1 MTAAGEVI
9 EVNLEELQALLERKR
24 EALGEEDYQKLQK
37 GLRALSYLTERIS
50 NQDTTITQLR
60 ALLVKPSTEKTSK
73 VLEQA
78 GIKPPPPSNSPPHP
92 NQNKK
97 PRPGHGR
104 NGAAAYQGAE
114 RIKIPHGSLK
124 SGDHCPECLKGKVYP
139 QKDPALRIRV
149 VGQAPIAATVYEL
162 ERLRCNLCGEVYE
175 AVAPPSLGEKKY
187 DESAGAMMGLLRYGS
202 GVPWCRLE
210 GLEASLG
217 IPLPASTQC
226 EIVAEVAEGIRPA
239 FAELLRQAAQGEVF
253 YNDDTGM
260 KILALARASPP
271 RVEEETATSSSKER
285 TGLFT
290 TGIVSTTRQGRR
302 IALYFT
308 GRNHAGENLARVF
321 VERAKGLAPP
331 IQMSDA
337 LSRNVPKLAEKLEIL
352 WGNCTAHARRQ
363 FVQVTPN
370 FPQECQFVLERLR
383 EVYRYDAEAEAQ
395 GLSPEARLR
404 YHQEHSQPVMDAL
417 QAWFKAQF
425 AEKKVEPNS
434 GLGKAISYCL
444 KRWTRLTLFLQQAG
458 APLDSNIVERA
469 LKKAILHRKNSLF
482 YKTKNGAEVGDL
494 FMSLIHTCEL
504 NGVNPFEYLIALQKH
519 AEELAKNP
527 ADWMPWNYRETL
539 PQSGISPPPA

>member
-1 MTAAGEVI
+1 MKAAGEVI

-24 EALGEEDYQKLQK
+24 EALGEEDYQQLKK

-50 NQDTTITQLR
+50 DQDTTITQLR

-78 GIKPPPPSNSPPHP
+78 GIKPPPQSNSPPHP
-92 NQNKK
+92 NQHKK

-104 NGAAAYQGAE
+104 HGAAAYQGAE
-114 RIKIPHGSLK
+114 RIKIAHGSLK

-175 AVAPPSLGEKKY
+175 AAAPPEVGEKKY

-226 EIVAEVAEGIRPA
+226 EIVTEVAEGIRPA
-239 FAELLRQAAQGEVF
+239 FEELLRQAAQGEVF

-271 RVEEETATSSSKER
+271 RGEEEKAASSSKER

-302 IALYFT
+302 IALFFT

-321 VERAKGLAPP
+321 VERAKGLSSP

-337 LSRNVPKLAEKLEIL
+337 LSRNVPKLEEKLEIH

-370 FPQECQFVLERLR
+370 FPQECQFVLESLR
-383 EVYRYDAEAEAQ
+383 EVYRYVAEAQ
-395 GLSPEARLR
+395 GLSPEARLG

-482 YKTKNGAEVGDL
+482 YKTENGAEVGDL

-504 NGVNPFEYLIALQKH
+504 NGVNPFKYLIALQKH

-527 ADWMPWNYRETL
+527 AAWMPWNYVQAL
-539 PQSGISPPPA
+539 Q